1 MCPYVYHGTQPRTVA
16 AQLTVGDQLV
26 NSMTAMRGRILFRN
40 IGTLLSG
47 DLAEPIL
54 GAASLL
60 VQDGVISEIGT
71 EPAADTVID
80 LHGATLAPG
89 FWDSHFHPYFG
100 DYSPRQRV
108 NGAVERTAASGVTT
122 LVSAGAGHQ
131 PGMYLPSPALPNVQA
146 GLAGRGHNPVRARD
160 ARGSKALAI
169 TMNEAWQNS
178 RPSSI
183 KCYAGTVF
191 AEDGFVRDD
200 FVDMMANGIRLL
212 KFQRPMSR
220 ISEAQTYRGWAAE
233 LDLLVMTHTGNRP
246 VTSDMTS
253 ILESLQAIDPDIAGH
268 VNGGPTP
275 APREAV
281 DWLIDHGRA
290 ALELVFIGNLRVAAR
305 VLQRAAERN
314 ELHRVILGTDLP
326 GGTGVVPGGVL
337 RTIQLL
343 SHMTDVPVEQLVCMA
358 TGSTARV
365 HRLPGGRVAV
375 GEPADLVAWDPVD
388 ASETDE
394 FLECVAYGDR
404 AYPGLVM
411 IDGVVTQ
418 HGNPLLLSPKRVPTI
433 HTDLSLAASSGR
445 VQTQTTGS

>member
-1 MCPYVYHGTQPRTVA
+1 
-16 AQLTVGDQLV
+16 
-26 NSMTAMRGRILFRN
+26 
-40 IGTLLSG
+40 
-47 DLAEPIL
+47 
-54 GAASLL
+54 
-60 VQDGVISEIGT
+60 
-71 EPAADTVID
+71 
-80 LHGATLAPG
+80 
-89 FWDSHFHPYFG
+89 
-100 DYSPRQRV
+100 
-108 NGAVERTAASGVTT
+108 
-122 LVSAGAGHQ
+122 
-131 PGMYLPSPALPNVQA
+131 
-146 GLAGRGHNPVRARD
+146 
-160 ARGSKALAI
+160 
-169 TMNEAWQNS
+169 
-178 RPSSI
+178 
-183 KCYAGTVF
+183 
-191 AEDGFVRDD
+191 
-200 FVDMMANGIRLL
+200 MMANGIRLL

-246 VTSDMTS
+246 LTSDMES
-253 ILESLQAIDPDIAGH
+253 ILESLRAIDPDIAGH

-290 ALELVFIGNLRVAAR
+290 ALELVFIGNLRVAVH
-305 VLQRAAERN
+305 VLQRVAERN

-343 SHMTDVPVEQLVCMA
+343 SHMSDVPVEQLICMA

-394 FLECVAYGDR
+394 FLDCVAYGDR

-433 HTDLSLAASSGR
+433 HRNLSLAVSGGS

>member
-1 MCPYVYHGTQPRTVA
+1 MTP
-16 AQLTVGDQLV
+16 GDL
-26 NSMTAMRGRILFRN
+26 RGRILFRN

-54 GAASLL
+54 SAASLL
-60 VQDGVISEIGT
+60 VEDGLISEIGT
-71 EPAADTVID
+71 EPDADAVID

-131 PGMYLPSPALPNVQA
+131 PGMYLPSPTLPNVQA
-146 GLAGRGHNPVRARD
+146 GIAGKGHNPVRARD

-220 ISEAQTYRGWAAE
+220 ISEAQTYRG
-233 LDLLVMTHTGNRP
+233 
-246 VTSDMTS
+246 
-253 ILESLQAIDPDIAGH
+253 
-268 VNGGPTP
+268 
-275 APREAV
+275 
-281 DWLIDHGRA
+281 
-290 ALELVFIGNLRVAAR
+290 
-305 VLQRAAERN
+305 
-314 ELHRVILGTDLP
+314 
-326 GGTGVVPGGVL
+326 
-337 RTIQLL
+337 
-343 SHMTDVPVEQLVCMA
+343 
-358 TGSTARV
+358 
-365 HRLPGGRVAV
+365 
-375 GEPADLVAWDPVD
+375 
-388 ASETDE
+388 
-394 FLECVAYGDR
+394 
-404 AYPGLVM
+404 
-411 IDGVVTQ
+411 
-418 HGNPLLLSPKRVPTI
+418 
-433 HTDLSLAASSGR
+433 
-445 VQTQTTGS
+445 